1 MNTWTTRWS
10 IGESMITWTKIISRV
25 VKSLQTL
32 LVRAFGDFVAESFP
46 TSHSRLVSCWPS
58 TVTRYPTCGQL
69 DRNRVA
75 GNYDL
80 AYYEVVIGWLPKWWS
95 TQKFLVC
102 EQPSF
107 FSFRWEENHDRWPL
121 FHICFLADVHRLGM
135 RLSCDFTSTRVERPL
150 VDLSVAWNGSFNM
163 VVLKIGIC

>member
-1 MNTWTTRWS
+1 MF
-10 IGESMITWTKIISRV
+10 IIYSCV
-25 VKSLQTL
+25 VQ
-32 LVRAFGDFVAESFP
+32 
-46 TSHSRLVSCWPS
+46 H
-58 TVTRYPTCGQL
+58 TVTPTHQHTDNSLTTCGQL

-80 AYYEVVIGWLPKWWS
+80 THNKVVIGWLPKRWS

-102 EQPSF
+102 TQPSF

-150 VDLSVAWNGSFNM
+150 VDLSVT
-163 VVLKIGIC
+163 